1 MNYNIYNMNLNPT
14 CNKPCPARGMDFREI
29 TDYRPS
35 KQVYENIKD
44 NNAYRLNLQR
54 NAKKIMEDNMK
65 IYTTESC
72 VESYKNKK

>member
-14 CNKPCPARGMDFREI
+14 SKNECPPKGLDFREI

-54 NAKKIMEDNMK
+54 NAKKIMEENMK
-65 IYTTESC
+65 IYTTEAC
-72 VESYKNKK
+72 LETYKTK